1 MMTFVHLRHCCLSLP
16 PGRALDCSV
25 RCTSAHDH
33 CTSRAYTAAYRSC
46 RVRRYVV
53 RFALLCHFG
62 SEASS
67 ESHVDSLIVVLLG
80 VIKSMVQACKHACE
94 NVRLQRNATL
104 QRYCN
109 AHILTPSKI
118 LLESGVA
125 FRRP

>member
-1 MMTFVHLRHCCLSLP
+1 M
-16 PGRALDCSV
+16 
-25 RCTSAHDH
+25 
-33 CTSRAYTAAYRSC
+33 
-46 RVRRYVV
+46 RRYVV